1 MEMAHKRSKVAPKVT
16 PIHTIALLPVREP
29 LAGGNMR
36 GIYKGKD
43 DSEEYIS
50 RIIFAVQTSVIF
62 WSIDLVIYNVL
73 L

>member
-29 LAGGNMR
+29 GGNMR

-43 DSEEYIS
+43 NSEEYIS
-50 RIIFAVQTSVIF
+50 RILFAVQTSVIF
-62 WSIDLVIYNVL
+62 WSIDLVIYDVL

>member
-1 MEMAHKRSKVAPKVT
+1 METAHERSRVAHKVT
-16 PIHTIALLPVREP
+16 PIHIIARLPVREP
-29 LAGGNMR
+29 GGNMS

-43 DSEEYIS
+43 GSEVYI
-50 RIIFAVQTSVIF
+50 RRLLIVVNTLVIF